1 MKEGAM
7 STESVITA
15 ERYSRGFTY
24 QDYVNQLGDTRQ
36 RFAEQEAAFHLAS
49 TDAQFFKDIVHHL
62 GHINALAIVED
73 WCPDVHRGL
82 PIMASIANVSSM
94 DLRIFPR
101 DQNLD
106 IMNLYLN
113 QGKFMSIPVFAFFDK
128 DLNPLCH
135 WIERPKAATRFMEE
149 IATELSKKKL
159 SEEEI
164 RQERRKR
171 SQPMTEIWRQETV
184 KELIDLFTRYN
195 QI

>member
-1 MKEGAM
+1 MPTEG
-7 STESVITA
+7 VITA
-15 ERYSRGFTY
+15 ERYAQGFTY
-24 QDYVNQLGDTRQ
+24 EDYLSQLGDTRQ
-36 RFAEQEAAFHLAS
+36 RFAEHEAAFHLAS
-49 TDAQFFKDIVHHL
+49 TDAQFFKDIVHRL
-62 GHINALAIVED
+62 GRIKVLAIVED

-82 PIMASIANVSSM
+82 PIMAAIAQVSGM

-106 IMNLYLN
+106 IMNLYLH

-149 IATELSKKKL
+149 IASELNKKKL
-159 SEEEI
+159 SEEEM

-171 SQPMTEIWRQETV
+171 SQPLTDTWRQETV
-184 KELIDLFTRYN
+184 KELEDLFTRYN
-195 QI
+195 QP

>member
-1 MKEGAM
+1 
-7 STESVITA
+7 
-15 ERYSRGFTY
+15 
-24 QDYVNQLGDTRQ
+24 
-36 RFAEQEAAFHLAS
+36 
-49 TDAQFFKDIVHHL
+49 
-62 GHINALAIVED
+62 LAIVED

-82 PIMASIANVSSM
+82 PIMAAIAQVSGM

-106 IMNLYLN
+106 IMNLYLH

-149 IATELSKKKL
+149 IASELNKKKL
-159 SEEEI
+159 SEEEM

-171 SQPMTEIWRQETV
+171 SQPMTDTWRQETV
-184 KELIDLFTRYN
+184 KELEDLFTRYN
-195 QI
+195 QP